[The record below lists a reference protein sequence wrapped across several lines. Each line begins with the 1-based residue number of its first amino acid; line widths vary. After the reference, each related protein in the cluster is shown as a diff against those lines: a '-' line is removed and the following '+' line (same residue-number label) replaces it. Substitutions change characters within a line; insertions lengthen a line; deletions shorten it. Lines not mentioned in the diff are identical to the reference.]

1 MLYTVDE
8 SANNQTPSAV
18 HTIKNAEVVELTPI
32 TRLLATAESEVVGSP
47 IKAFYI
53 CDLCMFSVDLTS
65 LIGKYKI
72 IHLWYTE
79 ANSTQFFTFTHPWFS
94 LYNLQFFAASPTA
107 SQKNDMLLSIVL
119 EHLIPHTESLMTVVA
134 SSAANKTIN
143 IKFEIMARV
152 SDVPGSTVPN
162 QRKIVLSLQKKFKSQ
177 TSAMEVLIDKDED
190 KTIAQIR
197 AGIKAERKQYISV
210 RPSTTAVQNNPTT
223 VPANATQLIDVNK
236 FIDQQVGE
244 INCNMVSYL
253 NEKLSEVLLKTFF
266 LRMIELYS
274 VIICYFF
281 VIERKIGNFGT
292 MWLQHKLV
300 ERI

>member
-1 MLYTVDE
+1 MHY
-8 SANNQTPSAV
+8 
-18 HTIKNAEVVELTPI
+18 
-32 TRLLATAESEVVGSP
+32 
-47 IKAFYI
+47 Y
-53 CDLCMFSVDLTS
+53 
-65 LIGKYKI
+65 
-72 IHLWYTE
+72 
-79 ANSTQFFTFTHPWFS
+79 FFV
-94 LYNLQFFAASPTA
+94 ASPTA

-152 SDVPGSTVPN
+152 SDIQGSTVPN
-162 QRKIVLSLQKKFKSQ
+162 QRKIVLSLQKKFKSL

-236 FIDQQVGE
+236 FIDQQV
-244 INCNMVSYL
+244 
-253 NEKLSEVLLKTFF
+253 
-266 LRMIELYS
+266 
-274 VIICYFF
+274 
-281 VIERKIGNFGT
+281 
-292 MWLQHKLV
+292 
-300 ERI
+300 RIRSGGYCT

>member
-1 MLYTVDE
+1 
-8 SANNQTPSAV
+8 
-18 HTIKNAEVVELTPI
+18 
-32 TRLLATAESEVVGSP
+32 
-47 IKAFYI
+47 
-53 CDLCMFSVDLTS
+53 
-65 LIGKYKI
+65 
-72 IHLWYTE
+72 
-79 ANSTQFFTFTHPWFS
+79 
-94 LYNLQFFAASPTA
+94 
-107 SQKNDMLLSIVL
+107 MLLSIVL

-152 SDVPGSTVPN
+152 SDVQGSTVPN

-236 FIDQQVGE
+236 FIDQQVILCFTAISITHKGNRLFILFE
-244 INCNMVSYL
+244 
-253 NEKLSEVLLKTFF
+253 LLYFMIIFLLFF
-266 LRMIELYS
+266 S
-274 VIICYFF
+274 V
-281 VIERKIGNFGT
+281 VN
-292 MWLQHKLV
+292 
-300 ERI
+300 

>member
-1 MLYTVDE
+1 
-8 SANNQTPSAV
+8 
-18 HTIKNAEVVELTPI
+18 
-32 TRLLATAESEVVGSP
+32 
-47 IKAFYI
+47 
-53 CDLCMFSVDLTS
+53 
-65 LIGKYKI
+65 
-72 IHLWYTE
+72 
-79 ANSTQFFTFTHPWFS
+79 
-94 LYNLQFFAASPTA
+94 
-107 SQKNDMLLSIVL
+107 
-119 EHLIPHTESLMTVVA
+119 MTVVA

-253 NEKLSEVLLKTFF
+253 NEKLSEVFFCETFF
-266 LRMIELYS
+266 STNDRAIYCHNML
-274 VIICYFF
+274 FF
-281 VIERKIGNFGT
+281 RYREENWEFWHNVAAT
-292 MWLQHKLV
+292 QAC
-300 ERI
+300 